1 MSYLSKWL
9 SLFPKV
15 IGNQTRPEDG
25 IDNTI
30 EYNTD
35 GFPQRMANDPV
46 RYDLENAMASQLFS
60 NDERLKEDIE
70 KSATAAS
77 NELATAVAAHNKDTG
92 AHSDIRTKI
101 GTDIGTHN
109 KDTGAHADI
118 RTKIGT
124 DIGTHNKDTGAHA
137 DIRTKIGTDI
147 SAHNKDA
154 TAHTD
159 IRQLVADTVRV
170 TTTANK
176 PASMVDNGL
185 WCEIVS

>member
-1 MSYLSKWL
+1 MATYLTKWL

-15 IGNQTRPEDG
+15 IGNQSRPEDG

-77 NELATAVAAHNKDTG
+77 DELATAVAAHNKD
-92 AHSDIRTKI
+92 
-101 GTDIGTHN
+101 N
-109 KDTGAHADI
+109 VAHADI

-124 DIGTHNKDTGAHA
+124 DIGTHNKDG
-137 DIRTKIGTDI
+137 
-147 SAHNKDA
+147 

-176 PASMVDNGL
+176 PASMIDNGL

>member
-1 MSYLSKWL
+1 MATYLTKWL

-15 IGNQTRPEDG
+15 IGNQTRPDDG
-25 IDNTI
+25 IDNGLT
-30 EYNTD
+30 YNTD
-35 GFPQRMANDPV
+35 AFPQRMANDPV

-77 NELATAVAAHNKDTG
+77 DELATAVAAHNRDNGAHSDIRTKIGTDIGAHNKDNG

-109 KDTGAHADI
+109 KDG
-118 RTKIGT
+118 
-124 DIGTHNKDTGAHA
+124 
-137 DIRTKIGTDI
+137 
-147 SAHNKDA
+147 

-159 IRQLVADTVRV
+159 IRQLVVDTVRV

-176 PASMVDNGL
+176 PTAMADNGL